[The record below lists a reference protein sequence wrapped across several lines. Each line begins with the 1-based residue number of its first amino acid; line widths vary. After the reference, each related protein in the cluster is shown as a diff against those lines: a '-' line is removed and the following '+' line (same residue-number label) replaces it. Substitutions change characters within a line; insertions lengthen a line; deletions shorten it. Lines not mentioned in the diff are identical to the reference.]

1 LARVQVTGAM
11 SAFLVLFASRKGANY
26 GRIKYQLAVISDQ
39 LAVHAGWFSW
49 AFTGGCLDRITG

>member
-1 LARVQVTGAM
+1 MDG
-11 SAFLVLFASRKGANY
+11 
-26 GRIKYQLAVISDQ
+26 IKYQLAVISDQLAVISDQ

>member
-1 LARVQVTGAM
+1 
-11 SAFLVLFASRKGANY
+11 
-26 GRIKYQLAVISDQ
+26 VISDQ